1 MFFSYL
7 SQKSKPSQCLVLE
20 YICIEC
26 VHYDLIFHIHVAI
39 SAEWPYSER
48 GRFIIKNRSYIL
60 IHINP
65 KAPLADDART
75 LSVIIF
81 SW

>member
-7 SQKSKPSQCLVLE
+7 IQKSKTSECLVLE

-39 SAEWPYSER
+39 SAEWPWFESASRNLGLFLGKTVYFSLPSASE
-48 GRFIIKNRSYIL
+48 G
-60 IHINP
+60 
-65 KAPLADDART
+65 T
-75 LSVIIF
+75 
-81 SW
+81 